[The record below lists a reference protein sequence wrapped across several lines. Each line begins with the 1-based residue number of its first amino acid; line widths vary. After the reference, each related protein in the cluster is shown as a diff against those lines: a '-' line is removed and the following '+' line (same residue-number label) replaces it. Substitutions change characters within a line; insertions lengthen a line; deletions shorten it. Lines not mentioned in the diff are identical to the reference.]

1 MLIKTY
7 SLRPHCVSCWTTY
20 ILKDDTRTLQCQVT
34 YNSTTCFGLSAIFND
49 IIPFLVHG
57 PTEVIPIQRT
67 CLRLPPKTAI
77 TSKQFETVRL
87 AALYGHVATY
97 PSCQW
102 TLCHSCKHPRRSR
115 CPRGL
120 RPLACWGCGF
130 ESRRGDMEI
139 EVCASDRSLVQRSPT
154 EWICVTECDQV
165 H

>member
-1 MLIKTY
+1 MSGYLQYYDMFRLISHIQRYHSIFSTRSNRGHTY
-7 SLRPHCVSCWTTY
+7 S
-20 ILKDDTRTLQCQVT
+20 
-34 YNSTTCFGLSAIFND
+34 
-49 IIPFLVHG
+49 
-57 PTEVIPIQRT
+57 RT
-67 CLRLPPKTAI
+67 CLRLHPKTAI

-139 EVCASDRSLVQRSPT
+139 EVCASDLSLVQRSPT